1 MMPVLFGTIQTLG
14 YNGQSTTIASCFPR
28 KIKGYLAFVI
38 YRTFLIIRMNA
49 ETQIEIGSIDSAD
62 FADFE
67 EVIGGRAYD
76 LFVAKLQGVD
86 SRNLFYLV

>member
-14 YNGQSTTIASCFPR
+14 YNGQSTAIASCFPR

-38 YRTFLIIRMNA
+38 YRTFLIIRVNA
-49 ETQIEIGSIDSAD
+49 ETQIEIGSTDFAD

-67 EVIGGRAYD
+67 EVIGGTSVRS
-76 LFVAKLQGVD
+76 FRGKTPG
-86 SRNLFYLV
+86 RR